1 MSQSAGSGS
10 GTRTNSQPLG
20 TTSARLIAV
29 HIKSANKNIFRA
41 LVSLAS
47 ANLIMRLAGMLS
59 LLVTSRFGLS
69 TAMDAYNVA
78 SLVPT
83 TLAQL
88 FASGLESSVIPV
100 YARVRTRGKE
110 QASKLFSTLLNILII
125 LMVLFTI
132 VMLIFRQ
139 QLVFFYAPGLSA
151 KDLNFASSLTPF
163 IFPVL
168 VLMTLNSFLECLLN
182 TEGKFGWPA
191 YAGIAVPLTTA
202 TLVLLEGAT
211 YGVLMICI
219 GTMVGQTIQL
229 VLVII
234 RAHKAQIVY
243 RPLMDLK
250 DPNVRKIGQLA
261 WPSLFDSLIQQL
273 APIAD
278 TLFAS
283 LQTVGSIT
291 AITYVNKLTSVP
303 VGVIFASVGKAAL
316 PYMASQAAINDMRA
330 FKNTL
335 RLYTWLLGG
344 VTIVLAIGMIVLAQ
358 PIIFILFEYEAHF
371 THQQIVFVAD
381 LLIGNLIGLP
391 PMAIGFLLARAFS
404 ALKKPQLLMWTT
416 IFTIVANAVFD
427 YTFGLLWGT
436 FGITLATSVIYYC
449 TMIML
454 IMMLRSII
462 GPLDLL
468 TPPEELPGMLAKIGL
483 GRFINRQGNSMRDTS
498 MLPLGI
504 PYATWRLIVRGAL
517 ITLAFAAAIVGAAK
531 SATTTVAVS
540 FGAIILLWLLR
551 YPYALLLCW
560 AVFAPLVGSDLPL
573 FNGAHLLS
581 GMTAPT
587 LLLLFYL
594 PTREAFKRMIALPI
608 FLIFFFLYL
617 PTMSM
622 SPLTISEFFTQWT
635 TSLDYIAVAVLV
647 ILLINSHKRMHVL
660 IDTITATGVFA
671 AVYGIYSYFTKLNG
685 VVDTATG
692 YYRTSSFFGQ
702 TPPTFA
708 MFLSIVI
715 PLAVYRALTL
725 KGKWRALYIGITI
738 LYMVSLGLTFSR
750 GPLIAVP
757 LSLIIMILLIPSNRL
772 RFGTLGATLGGV
784 ALVAVIGSL
793 FDIPVLSDVFR
804 RFGND
809 DVTNLNGRT
818 DLWQAVL
825 SHFNPVYLL
834 GYGLHASDQLL
845 VDLRIGFGGA
855 VIDTATHNIF
865 LEILYDHGI
874 IGLLFLILTLLAFAG
889 GTLMLIRKASYEHRM
904 IIATSIAVLI
914 SVVIQ
919 CFESNDIWNQEVG
932 IYFMIAMA
940 LPFVLY
946 WSAPK
951 QADLTVISKESYE
964 RETGKMA
971 AIKITGEQKKTVQV

>member
-47 ANLIMRLAGMLS
+47 ANLIMRLAGMIG
-59 LLVTSRFGLS
+59 LLVTNYKFGVGS
-69 TAMDAYNVA
+69 AMDAYNAA
-78 SLVPT
+78 STVPI

-88 FASGLESSVIPV
+88 FASALESSVIPV

-125 LMVLFTI
+125 LLVLFTV

-139 QLVFFYAPGLSA
+139 PLVLYEVPGLSS
-151 KDLNFASSLTPF
+151 ASKELAFNLTPF
-163 IFPVL
+163 IFPVI
-168 VLMTLNSFLECLLN
+168 VLMTLNSLLECLLN

-191 YAGIAVPLTTA
+191 YAGIAVPI
-202 TLVLLEGAT
+202 TLAAIVLVWGST
-211 YGVLMICI
+211 YGVLMMCI
-219 GTMVGQTIQL
+219 GTVVGQLIQL
-229 VLVII
+229 ILVIY
-234 RAHKAQIVY
+234 RAHKANIVY
-243 RPLMDLK
+243 RPFMDLK
-250 DPNVRKIGQLA
+250 DANVKKIGQLA

-273 APIAD
+273 APLAD
-278 TLFAS
+278 NFFAS
-283 LQTVGSIT
+283 FQEAGSIT
-291 AITYVNKLTSVP
+291 AIAYVNKLTSVP

-316 PYMASQAAINDMRA
+316 PYMASQAAINDMKA
-330 FKNTL
+330 FKGTL
-335 RLYTWLLGG
+335 RLYTWLVGG
-344 VTIVLAIGMIVLAQ
+344 VTIVLAIGMIVLAE
-358 PIIFILFEYEAHF
+358 PIVFILFQHGAF
-371 THQQIVFVAD
+371 TPSMTVFVSQ
-381 LLIGNLIGLP
+381 LLVGNLIGLP

-416 IFTIVANAVFD
+416 VFTIVANAIFD

-454 IMMLRSII
+454 IMMLRATI

-483 GRFINRQGNSMRDTS
+483 GRFNWQGNSMKNTS

-504 PYATWRLIVRGAL
+504 PYATWKLIVRGLL
-517 ITLAFAAAIVGAAK
+517 IAFAFAVAIVGSAK
-531 SATTTVAVS
+531 SPTMTLAVS
-540 FGAIILLWLLR
+540 FGAILLLYLLR
-551 YPYALLLCW
+551 YPYALLICW
-560 AVFAPLVGSDLPL
+560 ALFASLVGSNLPL

-581 GMTAPT
+581 GMTIPT

-594 PTREAFKRMIALPI
+594 PTKEAFKRMIALPI
-608 FLIFFFLYL
+608 FLIFFFLFL

-622 SPLTISEFFTQWT
+622 SPLTLGEFFTEWT
-635 TSLDYIAVAVLV
+635 TALDYIAVAVLV
-647 ILLINSHKRMHVL
+647 ILLINSRKRLHTL
-660 IDTITATGVFA
+660 IDVMMIPSVFA
-671 AVYGIYSYFTKLNG
+671 AFFGIYSWKDKLYG
-685 VVDTATG
+685 VVDTGTG
-692 YYRTSSFFGQ
+692 YFRTSSIFGQ

-725 KGKWRALYIGITI
+725 KGKWRALYIAMII
-738 LYMVSLGLTFSR
+738 LYLVCLGLTFSR

-757 LSLIIMILLIPSNRL
+757 FSLILMIMLIPSNRL
-772 RFGTLGATLGGV
+772 RFGTLGASLSSV
-784 ALVAVIGSL
+784 ALVSIVGRL
-793 FDIPVLSDVFR
+793 FDIPVISDAFR
-804 RFGND
+804 RFGNS
-809 DVTNLNGRT
+809 DVTSLNGRT
-818 DLWQAVL
+818 DLWSAVL
-825 SHFNPVYLL
+825 HHFNPIYLL
-834 GYGLHASDQLL
+834 GYGLHSSDQLL
-845 VDLRIGFGGA
+845 VNLRVGFGGA

-874 IGLLFLILTLLAFAG
+874 IGLVFLLLFMITLALGTIRLIP
-889 GTLMLIRKASYEHRM
+889 KATYEHRM
-904 IIATSIAVLI
+904 IIATSIAVMT
-914 SVVIQ
+914 SVFIQ

-932 IYFMIAMA
+932 IFFMIAIS
-940 LPFVLY
+940 LPFVVY
-946 WSAPK
+946 WSQPK
-951 QADLTVISKESYE
+951 KADLTVINQESYE

-971 AIKITGEQKKTVQV
+971 AIKLNEEQKRTVQV

>member
-1 MSQSAGSGS
+1 
-10 GTRTNSQPLG
+10 
-20 TTSARLIAV
+20 V

-41 LVSLAS
+41 LISLAS
-47 ANLIMRLAGMLS
+47 ANLIMRLAGMLG
-59 LLVTSRFGLS
+59 LLVTNYRFGIGP
-69 TAMDAYNVA
+69 AMDAYNVA
-78 SLVPT
+78 STIPI

-88 FASGLESSVIPV
+88 FASALESSVIPV
-100 YARVRTRGKE
+100 YARVRMRGKE

-125 LMVLFTI
+125 LMVLFTV

-139 QLVFFYAPGLSA
+139 QLVWSQAPGLPSKELA
-151 KDLNFASSLTPF
+151 INLTPF

-168 VLMTLNSFLECLLN
+168 ILMTLNSFMECLLN

-191 YAGIAVPLTTA
+191 YAGIAVPLTLGTVV
-202 TLVLLEGAT
+202 LVWGST
-211 YGVLMICI
+211 YGIVMMCI
-219 GTMVGQTIQL
+219 GTMVGQLIQL
-229 VLVII
+229 ILVIV

-243 RPLMDLK
+243 RPFLDLK
-250 DPNVRKIGQLA
+250 DANVIKIVQLA

-273 APIAD
+273 APFAD
-278 TLFAS
+278 TFFAS
-283 LQTVGSIT
+283 LQTSGSIA
-291 AITYVNKLTSVP
+291 AIGYVNKLTSVP

-316 PYMASQAAINDMRA
+316 PYMASQAAINDMKA
-330 FKNTL
+330 FKGTL
-335 RLYTWLLGG
+335 RLYTWLVGG
-344 VTIVLAIGMIVLAQ
+344 ITIAIAIGMIVLAQ
-358 PIIFILFEYEAHF
+358 PIIFILFQHGEHF
-371 THQQIVFVAD
+371 TPEKTVFVAQI
-381 LLIGNLIGLP
+381 LVGNLIGLP

-416 IFTIVANAVFD
+416 VFTIVANAVFD

-468 TPPEELPGMLAKIGL
+468 TPPEELPGMLAKFGL
-483 GRFINRQGNSMRDTS
+483 GRFMNRQGNSMRDTS

-517 ITLAFAAAIVGAAK
+517 ITFAFAVAVVGAAK
-531 SATTTVAVS
+531 NSTMTVAVS
-540 FGAIILLWLLR
+540 FGSIILLWLLR
-551 YPYALLLCW
+551 YPYVLLISWAL
-560 AVFAPLVGSDLPL
+560 FAPLVGSDLPL

-581 GMTAPT
+581 GMTIPT

-594 PTREAFKRMIALPI
+594 PTREAFKRMLALPI
-608 FLIFFFLYL
+608 FLIFFFLWL

-622 SPLTISEFFTQWT
+622 SPLTTSEFFTEWT
-635 TSLDYIAVAVLV
+635 TALDYIAVTVLV
-647 ILLINSHKRMHVL
+647 ILLVKTRKRLHML
-660 IDTITATGVFA
+660 IDTITVTGVFSA
-671 AVYGIYSYFTKLNG
+671 IYGIYSYFTKLNG
-685 VVDTATG
+685 VVDPGTG
-692 YYRTSSFFGQ
+692 YFRTSSFFGQ

-725 KGKWRALYIGITI
+725 KGTWRALYIVITI
-738 LYMVSLGLTFSR
+738 VYMVGLGLTFSR

-757 LSLIIMILLIPSNRL
+757 LSLIIMIMLIPSDRL
-772 RFGTLGATLGGV
+772 RFGTLGASLSSV
-784 ALVAVIGSL
+784 ALLAVVGSL
-793 FDIPVLSDVFR
+793 FDIPLLSDAFR
-804 RFGND
+804 RFSNSD
-809 DVTNLNGRT
+809 ITNLNGRT

-825 SHFNPVYLL
+825 SHFNPIYLL

-845 VDLRIGFGGA
+845 VNLRIGFGGE

-874 IGLLFLILTLLAFAG
+874 IGLVFLLLTLAALAIG
-889 GTLMLIRKASYEHRM
+889 MLSLIRKATYEHRL
-904 IIATSIAVLI
+904 IIATSIAVYI

-951 QADLTVISKESYE
+951 QTGLTVISKESYE

-971 AIKITGEQKKTVQV
+971 AIKLDEEQKPTVQV

>member
-47 ANLIMRLAGMLS
+47 ANLIMRLAGMLG
-59 LLVTSRFGLS
+59 LLVTNYKFGAS
-69 TAMDAYNVA
+69 SAMDAYNIA
-78 SLVPT
+78 AAIPT
-83 TLAQL
+83 TLSQL
-88 FASGLESSVIPV
+88 FASALESSVIPV

-110 QASKLFSTLLNILII
+110 HASKLFSTLLNILII
-125 LMVLFTI
+125 LMVLFAI

-139 QLVFFYAPGLSA
+139 QLVLYQAPGLTS
-151 KDLNFASSLTPF
+151 KDLAFSLTPF
-163 IFPVL
+163 IFPVI
-168 VLMTLNSFLECLLN
+168 VLMTLNSFMECLLN

-191 YAGIAVPLTTA
+191 YAGIAVPLTLA
-202 TLVLLEGAT
+202 TVVLIWGST
-211 YGVLMICI
+211 YGVLMMCI
-219 GTMVGQTIQL
+219 GTMLGQLIQL
-229 VLVII
+229 TLVIV
-234 RAHKAQIVY
+234 RAHKANIVY
-243 RPLMDLK
+243 RPFMDLK
-250 DPNVRKIGQLA
+250 DANVRKIAQLA

-278 TLFAS
+278 NFFAS
-283 LQTVGSIT
+283 FQEAGSIT
-291 AITYVNKLTSVP
+291 AIAYVNKLTSVP

-316 PYMASQAAINDMRA
+316 PYMASQAAINDMKA
-330 FKNTL
+330 FKGTL
-335 RLYTWLLGG
+335 RLYTWLVGG
-344 VTIVLAIGMIVLAQ
+344 VTLVLAIGMIALSE
-358 PIIFILFEYEAHF
+358 PIVFILFQHGAF
-371 THQQIVFVAD
+371 TPQMTVFVSKI
-381 LLIGNLIGLP
+381 LIGNLIGLP
-391 PMAIGFLLARAFS
+391 PMAVGFLLARAFS
-404 ALKKPQLLMWTT
+404 ALKKPQLLIWTT
-416 IFTIVANAVFD
+416 VFTIVANAIFD

-454 IMMLRSII
+454 IMMLRATI
-462 GPLDLL
+462 GPLDLF
-468 TPPEELPGMLAKIGL
+468 TPPEELPGLLAKIGL
-483 GRFINRQGNSMRDTS
+483 GRFNWQGNAMRDTS

-504 PYATWRLIVRGAL
+504 SYATWRLIIRGAL
-517 ITLAFAAAIVGAAK
+517 IAFVFAVAIIGAAK
-531 SATTTVAVS
+531 DPTITLAVS

-551 YPYALLLCW
+551 YPYALLICW
-560 AVFAPLVGSDLPL
+560 ALFAALVGSDLPL

-581 GMTAPT
+581 GLTIPT

-594 PTREAFKRMIALPI
+594 PTKEAFKRMIALPI
-608 FLIFFFLYL
+608 FLIFFFLFL

-622 SPLTISEFFTQWT
+622 SPLTISEFFTEWT

-647 ILLINSHKRMHVL
+647 ILLINTRKRMHAL
-660 IDTITATGVFA
+660 IDTITIIGVFA
-671 AVYGIYSYFTKLNG
+671 SIYGIYSYFTKLNG
-685 VVDTATG
+685 VVDTSTG
-692 YYRTSSFFGQ
+692 YFRTSSFFGQ
-702 TPPTFA
+702 TPPTFG

-715 PLAVYRALTL
+715 PLAVYRTLTL
-725 KGKWRALYIGITI
+725 KGKWRALYIAITI
-738 LYMVSLGLTFSR
+738 LYMVSLGLTFDR

-757 LSLIIMILLIPSNRL
+757 VSLILMIMLIPSDRL
-772 RFGTLGATLGGV
+772 RFGTLGASLGAV
-784 ALVAVIGSL
+784 ALLAVVGSL
-793 FDIPVLSDVFR
+793 FDIPLLSDAFR
-804 RFGND
+804 RFSNS

-818 DLWQAVL
+818 DLWQAIL
-825 SHFNPVYLL
+825 SHFNPTYLL

-845 VDLRIGFGGA
+845 VSLRIGFGGA

-874 IGLLFLILTLLAFAG
+874 IGLVFLLLTLIALALG
-889 GTLMLIRKASYEHRM
+889 MLSLIRKATYEHRL
-904 IIATSIAVLI
+904 IIATSLAVFI

-940 LPFVLY
+940 LPFVFY

-971 AIKITGEQKKTVQV
+971 AIKLNEEQKRTVQV

>member
-41 LVSLAS
+41 LISLAS
-47 ANLIMRLAGMLS
+47 ANLIMRLAGMLG
-59 LLVTSRFGLS
+59 LLVTNYKFGAS
-69 TAMDAYNVA
+69 SAMDAYNIA
-78 SLVPT
+78 AAIPT
-83 TLAQL
+83 TLSQL
-88 FASGLESSVIPV
+88 FASALESSVIPI

-125 LMVLFTI
+125 LMVLFTV

-139 QLVFFYAPGLSA
+139 QLIVYQAPGLQA
-151 KDLNFASSLTPF
+151 KDLAFSLTPF
-163 IFPVL
+163 IFPVI
-168 VLMTLNSFLECLLN
+168 VLMTLNSFMECLLN

-191 YAGIAVPLTTA
+191 YAGIAVPLTLA
-202 TLVLLEGAT
+202 TVVLIWGST
-211 YGVLMICI
+211 YGILMMCI
-219 GTMVGQTIQL
+219 GTMIGQLIQL
-229 VLVII
+229 ILVIV
-234 RAHKAQIVY
+234 RAHKADIVY
-243 RPLMDLK
+243 RPFMDLK
-250 DPNVRKIGQLA
+250 DANVRTIGQLA

-278 TLFAS
+278 NFFAS
-283 LQTVGSIT
+283 FQAAGSIT
-291 AITYVNKLTSVP
+291 AIAYVNKLTSVP

-316 PYMASQAAINDMRA
+316 PYMASQAAINDMKA
-330 FKNTL
+330 FKGTL
-335 RLYTWLLGG
+335 RLYTWLVGS
-344 VTIVLAIGMIVLAQ
+344 VTIVLSIGMIVLSE
-358 PIIFILFEYEAHF
+358 PIVFILFQHGAF
-371 THQQIVFVAD
+371 TPHMTVFVSQI
-381 LLIGNLIGLP
+381 LIGNLIGLP

-404 ALKKPQLLMWTT
+404 ALKKPQLLIWTT
-416 IFTIVANAVFD
+416 VFTIVANAVFD
-427 YTFGLLWGT
+427 YLFGLLWGT

-454 IMMLRSII
+454 IMMLRATI

-483 GRFINRQGNSMRDTS
+483 GRFMNKQGNSTRDTS
-498 MLPLGI
+498 MLPLGV

-517 ITLAFAAAIVGAAK
+517 ITFAFAAAIVGAAK
-531 SATTTVAVS
+531 DSTITVAVS
-540 FGAIILLWLLR
+540 FGSIILLWLLR
-551 YPYALLLCW
+551 YPYALLICW
-560 AVFAPLVGSDLPL
+560 ALFAALVGSDLPL

-581 GMTAPT
+581 GMTIPT

-622 SPLTISEFFTQWT
+622 SPLTMSDFFTEWT

-647 ILLINSHKRMHVL
+647 VLLINSRKRMHAL
-660 IDTITATGVFA
+660 IDTITVTGVFA
-671 AVYGIYSYFTKLNG
+671 AIYGIYSYFTKLNG
-685 VVDTATG
+685 VVDTGTG
-692 YYRTSSFFGQ
+692 YFRTSSFFGQ

-715 PLAVYRALTL
+715 PLAAYRALTT
-725 KGKWRALYIGITI
+725 KGAWRALYIGITV
-738 LYMVSLGLTFSR
+738 LYLVSLGLTFSR

-757 LSLIIMILLIPSNRL
+757 LSLVIMILLIPSDRL
-772 RFGTLGATLGGV
+772 RFGTLGAALSGV
-784 ALVAVIGSL
+784 AIVAVVGSL
-793 FDIPVLSDVFR
+793 FDIPLLSDAFR
-804 RFGND
+804 RFSNS
-809 DVTNLNGRT
+809 DVTDLNGRT
-818 DLWQAVL
+818 DLWQAVI
-825 SHFNPVYLL
+825 SHFNPIYIL
-834 GYGLHASDQLL
+834 GYGMHASDQLL

-889 GTLMLIRKASYEHRM
+889 GMLALIRKATYEHRM
-904 IIATSIAVLI
+904 IIAMSMAVLVSI
-914 SVVIQ
+914 VIQ

-940 LPFVLY
+940 LPFVVY

-951 QADLTVISKESYE
+951 QADLTIISQEGYE
-964 RETGKMA
+964 RATGEMP
-971 AIKITGEQKKTVQV
+971 AIKLNEESKKTVQV